1 MVPKLFT
8 VHACGAVFGGDRKC
22 VNKTV
27 TMKAKLCDRSSGKEC
42 FSLLMSVVNTHN

>member
-27 TMKAKLCDRSSGKEC
+27 AMKTKLCDEVLEKNISAY
-42 FSLLMSVVNTHN
+42 